1 VGVSTTA
8 TGTVAYRSVYDGL
21 GVMADQDVNRHINP
35 AGPPAVD
42 RGPTAFV
49 DFDREITG
57 AEEGFWGHRVECPE
71 AANGTGAHKRAQFEV
86 NNISS
91 RGEI

>member
-1 VGVSTTA
+1 VSTTA

-21 GVMADQDVNRHINP
+21 GVMAVQDVNRHINP

-57 AEEGFWGHRVECPE
+57 AEEGVLGPPGRASGGSQRHRSTQPS
-71 AANGTGAHKRAQFEV
+71 TIRSQQHQ
-86 NNISS
+86 
-91 RGEI
+91 